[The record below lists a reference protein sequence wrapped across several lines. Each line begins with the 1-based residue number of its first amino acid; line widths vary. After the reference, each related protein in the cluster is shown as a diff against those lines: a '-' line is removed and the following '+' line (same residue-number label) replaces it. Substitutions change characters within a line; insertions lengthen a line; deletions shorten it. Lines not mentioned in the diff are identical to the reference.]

1 MVTNTDKGFDLFF
14 RKLSHLFGIQF
25 DKAKMETWQEVLAG
39 YKPDKLILA
48 IQDLAKTST
57 GGFAPAIGQV
67 VERYKQLKNGH
78 TTTATKEQI
87 LLSQKAAQGIKCH
100 ICQNKGF
107 EDYERF
113 VERMGRYYRY
123 TAVCNCPHGADLTKV
138 TKAQKAAWKCV
149 TQVQDAIEKG
159 LDIGFVRA
167 DIKKGAKL
175 YGAAAEWERRLRQR
189 GGG

>member
-1 MVTNTDKGFDLFF
+1 MDDNVVEG
-14 RKLSHLFGIQF
+14 
-25 DKAKMETWQEVLAG
+25 AV
-39 YKPDKLILA
+39 KLI
-48 IQDLAKTST
+48 
-57 GGFAPAIGQV
+57 
-67 VERYKQLKNGH
+67 H
-78 TTTATKEQI
+78 
-87 LLSQKAAQGIKCH
+87 
-100 ICQNKGF
+100 
-107 EDYERF
+107 
-113 VERMGRYYRY
+113 MGRYCRY

-189 GGG
+189 GAAKATAG